1 MKKLFLFFILICFLF
16 VGCKTTKD
24 AGETLPPESQ
34 TETSD
39 QVQIE
44 EVPPVEEDL
53 ESQPS
58 LEEVIEE
65 QGDLPLPFDQEF
77 DSETDEVTSEEEFY
91 YGDDFVPENQE
102 ENQIPENTDV
112 ELENEPELIISDEF
126 LSEEEFISDDEFFSE
141 EEFLENQLD
150 ELDNELEE
158 IENPT
163 EVENEIS
170 ENQEDVLSTES
181 ETELV
186 PENENQFSETS
197 IDESFSSS
205 QNNEDNK
212 SEFVQSTN
220 LKNDNE
226 VATENKNSNITQN
239 SEKEVEKNLD
249 PNVEPITR
257 KEIVEIVEDILSK
270 KEPYIP
276 TSNETEVL
284 ETEVT
289 ETILPSR
296 TVNVAKN
303 QTLLVPYPGSGWV
316 YLGELESKA
325 LVGFRGKSFANDFT
339 NFKFLPQKEGR
350 TVLHFYKLDAIS
362 GNYIDDYLEVIVN
375 PSVEN
380 YSPVPNVVTSP
391 EFSYDMYLL
400 QNNSSQT
407 SPETPNDTVISSD
420 TNSSLTN
427 SEVEKFI
434 DNTPIQTQNNTNE
447 NNQRKV
453 QNDINNSTANQSVKN
468 DKEESVKLN
477 KDLAE
482 TEVVEEEPELL
493 FLSDIFDDEETEIE
507 DSLIYEDDIVF
518 DTDLLEQAKSAYEN
532 KDYENALSLV
542 NQFLELSNF
551 SVDEALFL
559 KGQILEKP
567 FANRNIREALNC
579 YKKIISSY
587 PQSAF
592 WDKADERIKYI
603 QRFYFNI
610 R

>member
-1 MKKLFLFFILICFLF
+1 MKKLFLFFVLICFLF
-16 VGCKTTKD
+16 VGCKTTKN
-24 AGETLPPESQ
+24 AGETLPPDSQ

-39 QVQIE
+39 QVEIE
-44 EVPPVEEDL
+44 PVPPVEESF
-53 ESQPS
+53 ETEPS
-58 LEEVIEE
+58 LEEVIEN

-77 DSETDEVTSEEEFY
+77 ETDTDEFTTEDEFY

-102 ENQIPENTDV
+102 ENQIPENTEV
-112 ELENEPELIISDEF
+112 EIENEPELIISDEF
-126 LSEEEFISDDEFFSE
+126 FTDEEFNSEDEFLSE

-150 ELDNELEE
+150 EFENEL
-158 IENPT
+158 NN
-163 EVENEIS
+163 EVEELESEIS
-170 ENQEDVLSTES
+170 ENFDEVLSTEIQN
-181 ETELV
+181 ELV
-186 PENENQFSETS
+186 PENENQFSETLTE
-197 IDESFSSS
+197 ESSSLS
-205 QNNEDNK
+205 QNNENNK
-212 SEFVQSTN
+212 SEFAQSTN
-220 LKNDNE
+220 LKNENE

-276 TSNETEVL
+276 TSNESEVL

-296 TVNVAKN
+296 TVYVAKN

-400 QNNSSQT
+400 KNNSSQT

-447 NNQRKV
+447 NNQSKV

-468 DKEESVKLN
+468 EKEESVKLN

-507 DSLIYEDDIVF
+507 DTLIYEDDIVF
-518 DTDLLEQAKSAYEN
+518 DTDLLEKAKSAYEN

-587 PQSAF
+587 PQSSF

>member
-1 MKKLFLFFILICFLF
+1 MKKLFLFLVLICFLF
-16 VGCKTTKD
+16 VGCKTTKN
-24 AGETLPPESQ
+24 AGETIPPESQ

-39 QVQIE
+39 QVEIE
-44 EVPPVEEDL
+44 QVPPVEEST
-53 ESQPS
+53 ETEPS
-58 LEEVIEE
+58 LEDVIEE
-65 QGDLPLPFDQEF
+65 QGDLPLPFDQEI
-77 DSETDEVTSEEEFY
+77 DSETDEFTTEDEFY
-91 YGDDFVPENQE
+91 YGDDFVPENKE
-102 ENQIPENTDV
+102 ENPIPENTEV
-112 ELENEPELIISDEF
+112 EVENEPELIISDEF
-126 LSEEEFISDDEFFSE
+126 FMDDEFVSEDEILSE

-150 ELDNELEE
+150 ELTNEV
-158 IENPT
+158 NN
-163 EVENEIS
+163 EVEETKTEIS
-170 ENQEDVLSTES
+170 ENQEEVLSTED
-181 ETELV
+181 ETELAK
-186 PENENQFSETS
+186 ESEFQNENQLSLPFTEENPSLENNEEKKSEL
-197 IDESFSSS
+197 S
-205 QNNEDNK
+205 QNVTDKEK
-212 SEFVQSTN
+212 
-220 LKNDNE
+220 NE
-226 VATENKNSNITQN
+226 VASEIKNSKLTQN
-239 SEKEVEKNLD
+239 FPKEVEKKLE

-276 TSNETEVL
+276 TLSESEIVETEVI
-284 ETEVT
+284 

-296 TVNVAKN
+296 TVYVAKN

-316 YLGELESKA
+316 YLGELESQA
-325 LVGFRGKSFANDFT
+325 LVGFRGKSFANEFT

-375 PSVEN
+375 PSLEN
-380 YSPVPNVVTSP
+380 YSHVANVVTSP
-391 EFSYDMYLL
+391 EFTYDMYLL
-400 QNNSSQT
+400 KDNSSQA
-407 SPETPNDTVISSD
+407 SPVIQNDTVISSD
-420 TNSSLTN
+420 STIN
-427 SEVEKFI
+427 SESENLA
-434 DNTPIQTQNNTNE
+434 DNTLNQSQNSVSDKTQNTIQ
-447 NNQRKV
+447 NNK
-453 QNDINNSTANQSVKN
+453 NKSTSKQSVKKE
-468 DKEESVKLN
+468 KEESEKLN

-493 FLSDIFDDEETEIE
+493 FLSDIFDDEEFETEIE
-507 DSLIYEDDIVF
+507 DSQLSDDILF
-518 DTDLLEQAKSAYEN
+518 DSDLLEKAKLAYEN

-587 PQSAF
+587 PQSEF

>member
-1 MKKLFLFFILICFLF
+1 MKKLFLFFVLICFLF
-16 VGCKTTKD
+16 VGCKTTKN

-39 QVQIE
+39 QVEIE
-44 EVPPVEEDL
+44 QVPPVEESS
-53 ESQPS
+53 ETEPS
-58 LEEVIEE
+58 LEDVIEE
-65 QGDLPLPFDQEF
+65 QGDLILPFDQEI
-77 DSETDEVTSEEEFY
+77 DLETDEFTAEDEFY
-91 YGDDFVPENQE
+91 YGDDFIPENQE
-102 ENQIPENTDV
+102 ENPIPENTEV
-112 ELENEPELIISDEF
+112 EVENEPELIISDEF
-126 LSEEEFISDDEFFSE
+126 FIDDEFVAEEEFLSE

-150 ELDNELEE
+150 ELTNEV
-158 IENPT
+158 NN
-163 EVENEIS
+163 EVEETEMEIS
-170 ENQEDVLSTES
+170 ENQEDVLLTEDETELETES
-181 ETELV
+181 EFQ
-186 PENENQFSETS
+186 NENQLSSPFTEENPSLENNEEKKSEL
-197 IDESFSSS
+197 S
-205 QNNEDNK
+205 QNVTDNEK
-212 SEFVQSTN
+212 
-220 LKNDNE
+220 NE
-226 VATENKNSNITQN
+226 VASETNNTNLTQN
-239 SEKEVEKNLD
+239 SPKEFEKKLE

-270 KEPYIP
+270 KEPYVP
-276 TSNETEVL
+276 TLTESEIVETEVI
-284 ETEVT
+284 

-296 TVNVAKN
+296 TVYVAKN

-316 YLGELESKA
+316 YLGELESQA
-325 LVGFRGKSFANDFT
+325 LVGFRGKTFANEFT

-375 PSVEN
+375 PSVETT
-380 YSPVPNVVTSP
+380 SIASVVTSP
-391 EFSYDMYLL
+391 EFTYDMYLL
-400 QNNSSQT
+400 QDNTSETSSKTQ
-407 SPETPNDTVISSD
+407 NDTVISSD
-420 TNSSLTN
+420 SSIN
-427 SEVEKFI
+427 SETENFA
-434 DNTPIQTQNNTNE
+434 DNTLNHSQNSVSDKTQNTI
-447 NNQRKV
+447 
-453 QNDINNSTANQSVKN
+453 QNDKNKSTLNQSVNKE
-468 DKEESVKLN
+468 KEESEKLN

-493 FLSDIFDDEETEIE
+493 FLSDIFDDDEFETEIE
-507 DSLIYEDDIVF
+507 DSQLSDDIYF
-518 DTDLLEQAKSAYEN
+518 DTDLLEKAKTAYEN

-587 PQSAF
+587 PQSEF

>member
-1 MKKLFLFFILICFLF
+1 MKKLFLFFVLICFLF
-16 VGCKTTKD
+16 VGCKTTKN

-39 QVQIE
+39 QVEIE
-44 EVPPVEEDL
+44 QVPPVEESS
-53 ESQPS
+53 ETEPS
-58 LEEVIEE
+58 LEDVIEE
-65 QGDLPLPFDQEF
+65 QGDLILPFDQEI
-77 DSETDEVTSEEEFY
+77 DLETDEFTAEDEFY
-91 YGDDFVPENQE
+91 YGDDFIPENQE
-102 ENQIPENTDV
+102 ENPIPENTEV
-112 ELENEPELIISDEF
+112 EVENEPELIISDEF
-126 LSEEEFISDDEFFSE
+126 FIDDEFVAEEEFLSE

-150 ELDNELEE
+150 ELTNEV
-158 IENPT
+158 NN
-163 EVENEIS
+163 EVEETEMEIS
-170 ENQEDVLSTES
+170 ENQEDVLLTEDKTELETES
-181 ETELV
+181 EFQ
-186 PENENQFSETS
+186 NENQLSSPFTEENPSLENNEEKKSEL
-197 IDESFSSS
+197 S
-205 QNNEDNK
+205 QNVTDKEK
-212 SEFVQSTN
+212 
-220 LKNDNE
+220 NE
-226 VATENKNSNITQN
+226 VTSEIKNSNLTQN
-239 SEKEVEKNLD
+239 SPKEVEKNLE

-270 KEPYIP
+270 KEPYVP
-276 TSNETEVL
+276 TLTESEIVETEVI
-284 ETEVT
+284 

-296 TVNVAKN
+296 TVYVAKN

-316 YLGELESKA
+316 YLGELESQA
-325 LVGFRGKSFANDFT
+325 LVGFRGKTFANEFT

-375 PSVEN
+375 PSVETT
-380 YSPVPNVVTSP
+380 SIASVVTSP
-391 EFSYDMYLL
+391 EFTYDMYLL
-400 QNNSSQT
+400 QDNTSETSSKTQ
-407 SPETPNDTVISSD
+407 NDTVISSD
-420 TNSSLTN
+420 SSIN
-427 SEVEKFI
+427 SETENFA
-434 DNTPIQTQNNTNE
+434 DNTLNHSQNSVSDKTQNTI
-447 NNQRKV
+447 
-453 QNDINNSTANQSVKN
+453 QNDKNKSTLNQSVNKE
-468 DKEESVKLN
+468 KEESEKLN

-493 FLSDIFDDEETEIE
+493 FLSDIFDDDEFETEIE
-507 DSLIYEDDIVF
+507 DSQLSDDIYF
-518 DTDLLEQAKSAYEN
+518 DTDLLEKAKTAYEN

-587 PQSAF
+587 PQSEF

>member
-1 MKKLFLFFILICFLF
+1 MKKLFLFFVLICFLF
-16 VGCKTTKD
+16 VGCKTTKN

-34 TETSD
+34 TETLE
-39 QVQIE
+39 QVEIE
-44 EVPPVEEDL
+44 QVPPVEESF
-53 ESQPS
+53 ETEPS
-58 LEEVIEE
+58 LEDVIEE
-65 QGDLPLPFDQEF
+65 QVDLPLPFDQEI
-77 DSETDEVTSEEEFY
+77 DSETDEFTTEDEFY

-102 ENQIPENTDV
+102 ENPIPENTEV
-112 ELENEPELIISDEF
+112 EVENEPELIISDEF
-126 LSEEEFISDDEFFSE
+126 FVDEDFISEDEIFSEEEFI
-141 EEFLENQLD
+141 ENQLD
-150 ELDNELEE
+150 ELTNEL
-158 IENPT
+158 NN
-163 EVENEIS
+163 EVEETEMEIS
-170 ENQEDVLSTES
+170 ENQEDVLATEDETELETES
-181 ETELV
+181 EFQ
-186 PENENQFSETS
+186 NENQLSSPFTEENPSLENNEEKKSEL
-197 IDESFSSS
+197 S
-205 QNNEDNK
+205 QNVTDKEK
-212 SEFVQSTN
+212 
-220 LKNDNE
+220 NE
-226 VATENKNSNITQN
+226 VTSEIKNSNLTQN
-239 SEKEVEKNLD
+239 SPKEVEKKLE
-249 PNVEPITR
+249 PNVEPMTR

-270 KEPYIP
+270 KEPYVP
-276 TSNETEVL
+276 TLTESEIV

-296 TVNVAKN
+296 TVYVAKN

-316 YLGELESKA
+316 YLGELESQA
-325 LVGFRGKSFANDFT
+325 LVGFRGKTFANEFT

-375 PSVEN
+375 PSVETT
-380 YSPVPNVVTSP
+380 SIASVVTSP
-391 EFSYDMYLL
+391 EFTYDMYLL
-400 QNNSSQT
+400 QDNT
-407 SPETPNDTVISSD
+407 SETYSKTQNDTVISSD
-420 TNSSLTN
+420 SSIN
-427 SEVEKFI
+427 SETENLA
-434 DNTPIQTQNNTNE
+434 DNTSNQSQNSVSDETQNT
-447 NNQRKV
+447 V
-453 QNDINNSTANQSVKN
+453 QNDKNKSTSNQSVKQE
-468 DKEESVKLN
+468 KEESEKLN

-493 FLSDIFDDEETEIE
+493 FLSDIFDDDEFETEIE
-507 DSLIYEDDIVF
+507 DSQLSDDIYF
-518 DTDLLEQAKSAYEN
+518 DTDLLEKAKTTYEN

-587 PQSAF
+587 PQSEF